1 MNRLKSPICTDIEI
15 MEQDELLKA
24 KLIQE
29 TSQFPWKELLR
40 HFASGT
46 VIAVSAE
53 LDLIEAA
60 LQISKDNKE
69 QVVKWLTSGQLAKV
83 NDLQAKTWLDDNAS
97 LWTVVARPWILVQQR
112 KPTADDSRQ
121 NRTLH

>member
-1 MNRLKSPICTDIEI
+1 
-15 MEQDELLKA
+15 MEPDELLKA
-24 KLIQE
+24 KLLQE

-40 HFASGT
+40 HFAAGT

-60 LQISKDNKE
+60 LQISRDNKE
-69 QVVKWLTSGQLAKV
+69 QVTRWLASGDLAKV
-83 NDLQAKTWLDDNAS
+83 SDVQAKAWLDNDAS
-97 LWTVVARPWILVQQR
+97 LWTVVVRPWILVQQR
-112 KPTADDSRQ
+112 KPVPDADLK

>member
-1 MNRLKSPICTDIEI
+1 

-24 KLIQE
+24 KLVQE

-40 HFASGT
+40 HFAAGT
-46 VIAVSAE
+46 VIAVSVD

-69 QVVKWLTSGQLAKV
+69 QVTQWLTSGQLAKV

-97 LWTVVARPWILVQQR
+97 LWTVVVRPWILVQLPEKINLDQR
-112 KPTADDSRQ
+112 SAV